1 MKFIVG
7 LGNPGKKYQHT
18 RHNVGFQVIDR
29 LARQNH
35 IAVSKKLCNA
45 LIGEWSSNGEKIIL
59 AKPQTFM
66 NRSGATVKAM
76 FREYRGGSE
85 DLTVVYDDLDLPFGR
100 IRIRTQGSAGGHRG
114 IVSIMEN
121 LAGAS
126 FCRIRIGVG
135 RPPDGMDAADYVLE
149 AFDAGE
155 VGALSEILDRAAA
168 AVDCLLRDGVKRAM
182 ELYNRANG

>member
-1 MKFIVG
+1 VKFIVG

-35 IAVSKKLCNA
+35 IAVSKKHCNA

-66 NRSGATVKAM
+66 NRSGAAVKAM
-76 FREYRGGSE
+76 LREYRGGSE
-85 DLTVVYDDLDLPFGR
+85 DMTVVYDDLDLPFGR

-114 IVSIMEN
+114 MVSIMEN
-121 LAGAS
+121 LAGAP

-155 VGALSEILDRAAA
+155 VGALDEILDRAAT
-168 AVDCLLRDGVKRAM
+168 AVACLLRDGVKRAM